1 MIQQIKQNALNN
13 QRDRQRLSSL
23 RPKSQCSLNKGVDY
37 SAKQIYPTFRL
48 AAYKGGNEYFA
59 IRRKVHVTLKTM
71 SLKIAPQKRLMEL
84 NTINILIARYPEA
97 MG

>member
-48 AAYKGGNEYFA
+48 AAYKRGKWVLCNPKESPCNPENNE
-59 IRRKVHVTLKTM
+59 LKNRTTE
-71 SLKIAPQKRLMEL
+71 KAYGVKY
-84 NTINILIARYPEA
+84 N
-97 MG
+97 